1 MTNVIIRFRFTSPTP
16 LHKYNKKNE
25 PLEIKVLDYDQI
37 TYNDAIGSVFFD
49 LNPLLSWESSQIS
62 GWFPIFDTLQGIRG
76 EINIS
81 VKIQLFDMNPFKDS
95 SVGIQ
100 FFSIDSLSTSSSYKL
115 ESVLGFVSALDNVD
129 GKSYRFFNMNKRS
142 RIPLD

>member
-1 MTNVIIRFRFTSPTP
+1 M
-16 LHKYNKKNE
+16 
-25 PLEIKVLDYDQI
+25 LDYDQI

-100 FFSIDSLSTSSSYKL
+100 FFSIDSLSAGSPHKL

-129 GKSYRFFNMNKRS
+129 GMYS
-142 RIPLD
+142 LCD